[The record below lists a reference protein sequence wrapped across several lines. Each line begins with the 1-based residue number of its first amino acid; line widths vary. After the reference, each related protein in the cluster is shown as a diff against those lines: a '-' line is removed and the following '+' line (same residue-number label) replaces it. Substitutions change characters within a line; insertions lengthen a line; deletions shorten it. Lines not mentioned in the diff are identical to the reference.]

1 MLFASFVVIFMS
13 QKWSYDLMDVYP
25 IVSCKEYDIYPFDVL
40 SNLAGAEHA
49 VNTALSAEGQKV
61 SYSGYVQ
68 CFCQEPDVVT
78 NTTAQSPTYT
88 DASGATVGGDV
99 NICTPYFNN
108 VWVVLAMTNFI
119 TGFIVVV
126 NTIIKTLVISLITWI
141 GYDTQS
147 EMLVKITN
155 GVFYSLFFNTGFLLI
170 LANAN
175 WSQYHLPL
183 KSWFNGPFSDYS
195 PEWYVFVANTF
206 TQTIIIN
213 CFFNTGFQ
221 MAMDVLTWFFRR
233 SDQKWAKTEEEKLR
247 TTKTTQIGQYVNLF
261 QGDAYIVHFKFS
273 MVFNAV
279 FCTMLYGMGIPL
291 LFPIAVMGLVIFW
304 MLERYC
310 VAYTYQKPASLDD
323 RLTKNAVDLLLK
335 APLFFVCNSFWMLTN
350 TQIYNGWVNP
360 IARQGDQMFTGH
372 TVGMTMDV
380 NQASPLFLL
389 FIALT
394 IIIILESYFKEYL
407 TKWGFSLSSNEID
420 VDENLPDF
428 YKAVKLSDADWM
440 VKEQEYYLNEY
451 QLKVVEPELAEKMDE
466 VGRPEKSVQG
476 IAWYN
481 VLANPDYITA
491 FNYINCNVPSRS
503 NLIVDDDD
511 DEDNDN
517 EQSDTVQVALNLGVL
532 NREIAM
538 DMPFGKG
545 MMAYMRSIKDK
556 QA

>member
-1 MLFASFVVIFMS
+1 
-13 QKWSYDLMDVYP
+13 MDVYP

-49 VNTALSAEGQKV
+49 VNTALSAEGEKV

-68 CFCQEPDVVT
+68 CYCQEPDVVT

-88 DASGATVGGDV
+88 DATGATVGGDV

-247 TTKTTQIGQYVNLF
+247 TTKTT
-261 QGDAYIVHFKFS
+261 
-273 MVFNAV
+273 
-279 FCTMLYGMGIPL
+279 
-291 LFPIAVMGLVIFW
+291 
-304 MLERYC
+304 
-310 VAYTYQKPASLDD
+310 
-323 RLTKNAVDLLLK
+323 
-335 APLFFVCNSFWMLTN
+335 
-350 TQIYNGWVNP
+350 
-360 IARQGDQMFTGH
+360 
-372 TVGMTMDV
+372 
-380 NQASPLFLL
+380 
-389 FIALT
+389 
-394 IIIILESYFKEYL
+394 
-407 TKWGFSLSSNEID
+407 
-420 VDENLPDF
+420 
-428 YKAVKLSDADWM
+428 
-440 VKEQEYYLNEY
+440 
-451 QLKVVEPELAEKMDE
+451 
-466 VGRPEKSVQG
+466 
-476 IAWYN
+476 
-481 VLANPDYITA
+481 
-491 FNYINCNVPSRS
+491 
-503 NLIVDDDD
+503 
-511 DEDNDN
+511 
-517 EQSDTVQVALNLGVL
+517 
-532 NREIAM
+532 
-538 DMPFGKG
+538 
-545 MMAYMRSIKDK
+545 
-556 QA
+556 